1 MFQLKKKSDKPLSK
15 AQLRKLKEEEDAR
28 IVQQGKELVLP
39 QKTIDITQALDQQT
53 QNIKQMES
61 SILNSFS
68 DN

>member
-15 AQLRKLKEEEDAR
+15 AQLRKLKQEE
-28 IVQQGKELVLP
+28 GKELVLP
-39 QKTIDITQALDQQT
+39 QTTIDITQALDQQT